1 MKLVFSRK
9 GFDSSAGGFPS
20 PIINGKPI
28 SLPIPYPS
36 SKSSYQHFNLGKI
49 VKDLTSRKLTEKDL
63 CHNDPDL
70 EMGAFG
76 QVSSAQS
83 HLHNQNV
90 GSGDLFLFF
99 GWFREAEMVDGN
111 YRYKSDAIDHHRIFG
126 WMFVDQKFSVGS
138 ETEEFRRKW
147 TKYANHPHAIGKW
160 GPNNTMYLASKT
172 FSMFGEHIIRGFG
185 TFSVS
190 KRTLL
195 TNDNAPSKRFWS
207 VPDWLNPAKG
217 GCIPSYHD
225 RKSYIGGL
233 LKTAGRGQEFVCHP
247 HQNKKFKEWLL
258 ELFSEEIN
266 NLNQTPKCQ
275 TRNEPASITRS
286 QPTSI
291 KP

>member
-36 SKSSYQHFNLGKI
+36 SKVSYQLLNLGEI
-49 VKDLTSRKLTEKDL
+49 VEDLTNRKFVKKDF
-63 CHNDPDL
+63 CHSDPDL

-90 GSGDLFLFF
+90 SSGDLFLFF
-99 GWFREAEMVDGN
+99 GWFREVEIVACN
-111 YRYKSDAIDHHRIFG
+111 YRYKSDSRAHHRIFG
-126 WMFVDQKFSVGS
+126 WMFVDQKFLVGS
-138 ETEEFRRKW
+138 QTEEFRRKY
-147 TKYANHPHAIGKW
+147 TKYTNHPHASGKW
-160 GPNNTMYLASKT
+160 GPNNTIYLASET
-172 FSMFGEHIIRGFG
+172 FSLFGEHTIRGFG
-185 TFSVS
+185 HFLAS

-195 TNDNAPSKRFWS
+195 TDDNAPSKRFWS

-225 RKSYIGGL
+225 EKSYIDGL
-233 LKTAGRGQEFVCHP
+233 LRTAGRGQEFVCHP
-247 HQNKKFKEWLL
+247 RPNKKFKEWLL
-258 ELFSEEIN
+258 DLFSEEIK
-266 NLNQTPKCQ
+266 T
-275 TRNEPASITRS
+275 
-286 QPTSI
+286 
-291 KP
+291 